1 MIHTP
6 SGPTPN
12 LFRSAR
18 VLRAQRRLGSLL
30 AALVGLYCVTGTVQ
44 VHAELAP
51 EPAKKLCQPAADG
64 QWNCSDATASFPRQR
79 NGAPVP
85 PPDTRIAAPAP
96 ARQPRTVPVAVRSGA
111 QVARTSM
118 PAAATAQA
126 PPQLPEA
133 RASDNAA
140 DPNNSAQPRPKVR
153 ILAQPRTAWAIQLIA
168 TQSREALERIAEEQ
182 KLYDHPAVRLASGN
196 VVRYALIWDVY
207 PDRASAEAALNALPA
222 ALHVLKPWLR
232 PIGPLQDAM
241 NEATRISP
249 LTRN

>member
-1 MIHTP
+1 MA
-6 SGPTPN
+6 S
-12 LFRSAR
+12 
-18 VLRAQRRLGSLL
+18 
-30 AALVGLYCVTGTVQ
+30 VQ
-44 VHAELAP
+44 VGAQHAP

-64 QWNCSDATASFPRQR
+64 QWNCSDASAPLPRQR

-85 PPDTRIAAPAP
+85 PPDTQITAPAP
-96 ARQPRTVPVAVRSGA
+96 AREPRGAPVSVGSGTTGA
-111 QVARTSM
+111 PARAPTALTA
-118 PAAATAQA
+118 PAAPPPDSATVAN
-126 PPQLPEA
+126 
-133 RASDNAA
+133 D
-140 DPNNSAQPRPKVR
+140 SAQPRPKVR

-207 PDRASAEAALNALPA
+207 QDRASAVAAMTALPA
-222 ALHVLKPWLR
+222 ALQALKPWLR

-249 LTRN
+249 LTRK